1 MEREARFHFE
11 MFALRPVSLSRVSS
25 RFPSLFLTGFVFS
38 RCYFPFLSFS
48 FVFACVLALACVCV
62 CVCFFVCA
70 CACVFSFSFFSGVPA
85 LRPGGRTS
93 RGGFAGK
100 RGCARV
106 CMWVCVY
113 VCVLAR
119 LHVRPTM

>member
-11 MFALRPVSLSRVSS
+11 MFSVRPVSVSLVSS

-62 CVCFFVCA
+62 CVCVFLCVGRAGPAAGRPDQSGRLCRQTKSCVCVR
-70 CACVFSFSFFSGVPA
+70 ACV
-85 LRPGGRTS
+85 
-93 RGGFAGK
+93 
-100 RGCARV
+100 RV
-106 CMWVCVY
+106 CVC
-113 VCVLAR
+113 R
-119 LHVRPTM
+119 

>member
-11 MFALRPVSLSRVSS
+11 MFSVRPVSVSLVSS

-62 CVCFFVCA
+62 CVCVFLCVRVRVCSLSLSSRA
-70 CACVFSFSFFSGVPA
+70 CRPCGRAAGPVGAALPA
-85 LRPGGRTS
+85 NEVAHTN
-93 RGGFAGK
+93 AY
-100 RGCARV
+100 ARV
-106 CMWVCVY
+106 RSNRSE
-113 VCVLAR
+113 L
-119 LHVRPTM
+119 